1 MNLTLSSR
9 FNRTGFGHMS
19 FNINSQIST
28 VVFSG
33 AGELEMGTE
42 LRLTAAMCAQLGR
55 LLYPGDVLE
64 IDTENY
70 TVTIN
75 GEPVAEAYQ
84 GAFFEL
90 LPGLTTLA
98 YRDTAASRN
107 LQLTVQYTNQY
118 L

>member
-19 FNINSQIST
+19 FNINSRVST
-28 VVFSG
+28 VTFSG
-33 AGELEMGTE
+33 AGGLEMGTE
-42 LRLTAAMCAQLGR
+42 LRLTAAQCAQLGR

-75 GEPVAEAYQ
+75 GEPVAEAFQ

-107 LQLTVQYTNQY
+107 LQLTIQYTEQY